1 MRNIEKY
8 TVSYLEDGFE
18 NYQVAYRRKMIL
30 EQIEKYSPKYILE
43 IGCGM
48 EPLFCY
54 TNNIDYT
61 IFEPSKIFSENALKL
76 SKKCSQKIHI
86 INDFFGEKTAYNF
99 EKEFDMI
106 ICSGLLHE
114 VDNPER
120 ILEDIFRICGEKTI
134 VHVNVPNAKSFHRL
148 LAKNMGL
155 ILSEYEA
162 SERNIELQQNTIFDL
177 ERLSSMLINHK
188 FEILDK
194 GSYFIKPFTH
204 KQMYDLIQ
212 KKIIDNM
219 VLDGLYNMASDLPML
234 GSEIFAN
241 CRINIQGHTDR

>member
-8 TVSYLEDGFE
+8 TLSYLEDGFE
-18 NYQVAYRRKMIL
+18 NYQVVYRTKMLL
-30 EQIEKYSPKYILE
+30 EQIEKYNPKNILE

-48 EPLFCY
+48 EPLFCH

-61 IFEPSKIFSENALKL
+61 IIEPSKTFCENAMKL
-76 SKKCSQKIHI
+76 SKNCNIKVHI
-86 INDFFGEKTAYNF
+86 INDFFGEKIAHNF
-99 EKEFDMI
+99 GKKFDMI
-106 ICSGLLHE
+106 ICSALLHE
-114 VDNPER
+114 VDEPESM
-120 ILEDIFRICGEKTI
+120 LEDIFRICDDRTI

-148 LAKNMGL
+148 LAKNMRI
-155 ILSEYEA
+155 ILNEYEA
-162 SERNIELQQNTIFDL
+162 SDRNIALQQNTIFDL

-212 KKIIDNM
+212 KKIIDNRI
-219 VLDGLYNMASDLPML
+219 LDGLYNMVSDLPML
-234 GSEIFAN
+234 GSEIFVN
-241 CRINIQGHTDR
+241 CRINIERRTDR